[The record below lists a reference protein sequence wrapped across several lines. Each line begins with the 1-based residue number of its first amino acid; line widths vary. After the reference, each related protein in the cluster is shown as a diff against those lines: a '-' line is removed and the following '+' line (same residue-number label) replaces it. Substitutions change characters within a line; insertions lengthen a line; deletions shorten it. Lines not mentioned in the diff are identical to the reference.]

1 MISCVNY
8 TVILLTIFQQFLD
21 RVQIQYFGN
30 FLAEIFEHDGF
41 KEGVIYE
48 FSLDCSF
55 SICILYEDK

>member
-41 KEGVIYE
+41 KEGVIY
-48 FSLDCSF
+48 
-55 SICILYEDK
+55 